1 MNFSINLL
9 YKLTLN
15 NIFNIIYFRKFIKVY
30 NMKLDRGMTTLVVF
44 IIAAAILSA
53 AQSVVTTGLDGI
65 MADFHISSTTA
76 QWIYSSF
83 LLILGVMIPLSAFFT
98 RRFKI
103 KTILISSLTLFL
115 IGSLIAYIAP
125 NIQVLIL
132 ARVIQACGSGI
143 LLPITQIV
151 LFKVIPKE
159 KWQVYMGLF
168 GFIIGI
174 APALAPTA
182 GGFIIDSVGWRS
194 IFLIFALAILVLI
207 LIASVV
213 IKLEFETGPYPLDI
227 SSLIFCVLSCVGIMF
242 GFSNIAQNGFD
253 LIWVILPII
262 IGVISLVI
270 FVKRQFSI
278 KNPLLDLKVL
288 KNKYFFFG
296 TLFSAILYFTMCG
309 LNVIMPL
316 FAQTITTHNATTSG
330 IILLPA
336 TIIMIIFNFI
346 GPLLANKFGVRK
358 VLLLSCAFTIVGYL
372 IMMTYNAETSVEY
385 MLITQLVRGIGAGLG
400 LMPAVTWTISVVSG
414 DVEDATAINNTV
426 RQIIGAIGSAVAVV
440 LMAIFA
446 GGNVSHNNLSIV
458 AFGQTSLVLSI
469 LTIISA
475 VIVVIY
481 IKEDIH
487 DLM

>member
-1 MNFSINLL
+1 MDE
-9 YKLTLN
+9 
-15 NIFNIIYFRKFIKVY
+15 NI
-30 NMKLDRGMTTLVVF
+30 DRGMSTLIVF

-53 AQSVVTTGLDGI
+53 AQSVVTTGIAGI
-65 MADFHISSTTA
+65 MADFHVHSTTA

-83 LLILGVMIPLSAFFT
+83 LLVLGVMIPLSAFFT
-98 RRFKI
+98 RRFKV
-103 KTILISSLTLFL
+103 KTILLSSLALFL
-115 IGSLIAYIAP
+115 IGSIIAYLAP
-125 NIQVLIL
+125 SIEVLIV
-132 ARVIQACGSGI
+132 ARVVQAIGSGI

-151 LFKVIPKE
+151 LFKVIPEE

-194 IFLIFALAILVLI
+194 IFLIFAIMIAVLMLV
-207 LIASVV
+207 ASVAV
-213 IKLEFETGPYPLDI
+213 KLEFETGHYPLDI
-227 SSLIFCVLSCVGIMF
+227 YSLILCVLSCVGIMF
-242 GFSNIAQNGFD
+242 GFTNIADNGFD
-253 LIWVILPII
+253 LIWVILPIV
-262 IGVISLVI
+262 IGGVSLVL
-270 FVKRQFSI
+270 FVKRQFGI
-278 KNPLLDLKVL
+278 KTPLVDLHAL

-316 FAQTITTHNATTSG
+316 FAQSISNYDATTAG

-336 TIIMIIFNFI
+336 TLVMIVFNFI
-346 GPLLANKFGVRK
+346 GPLMANKFGVRK
-358 VLLLSCAFTIVGYL
+358 VLLLSCLFTVVGYL
-372 IMMTYNAETSVEY
+372 LMMTYTRSTTVEY
-385 MLITQLVRGIGAGLG
+385 MIVTQVVRAIGAGLG
-400 LMPAVTWTISVVSG
+400 LMPAVTWTIAVVSG

-440 LMAIFA
+440 LMTVFA
-446 GGNVSHNNLSIV
+446 GGNVGHNYLSV
-458 AFGQTSLVLSI
+458 SAFAQTSLVMSI
-469 LTIISA
+469 LAIVSA

-481 IKEDIH
+481 IKDEIH

>member
-1 MNFSINLL
+1 
-9 YKLTLN
+9 
-15 NIFNIIYFRKFIKVY
+15 
-30 NMKLDRGMTTLVVF
+30 MKLDRGMSTLLIF

-53 AQSVVTTGLDGI
+53 AQSVVTTGIDGI
-65 MADFHISSTTA
+65 MTDFHVSSTTA

-83 LLILGVMIPLSAFFT
+83 LLVLGVMIPLSAFFT
-98 RRFKI
+98 RRFKV

-125 NIQVLIL
+125 NIEVLII

-151 LFKVIPKE
+151 LFKVIPEE

-194 IFLIFALAILVLI
+194 IFLIFAILIAVLI
-207 LIASVV
+207 LISVAV
-213 IKLEFETGPYPLDI
+213 VKLEFETGPYPLDL
-227 SSLIFCVLSCVGIMF
+227 SSLILCVLACVGIMF
-242 GFSNIAQNGFD
+242 GFSNIAQSGFD
-253 LIWVILPII
+253 LMWVILPIV
-262 IGVISLVI
+262 IGAISLVL

-278 KNPLLDLKVL
+278 KTPLVDLNAL

-316 FAQTITTHNATTSG
+316 FAQTITSHDATTSG

-336 TIIMIIFNFI
+336 TFVMIVFNFI
-346 GPLLANKFGVRK
+346 GPVMANKFGVRK
-358 VLLLSCAFTIVGYL
+358 VLMLSCIFSVAGYL
-372 IMMTYNAETSVEY
+372 VMMTYNASTSVEY
-385 MLITQLVRGIGAGLG
+385 MVFTQIIRAIGAGLG
-400 LMPAVTWTISVVSG
+400 LMPAVTWTIAVVSG

-426 RQIIGAIGSAVAVV
+426 RQIIGAIGSALAVV

-446 GGNVSHNNLSIV
+446 GGNVAHNSV
-458 AFGQTSLVLSI
+458 SVTAFGQTSLVMAI
-469 LTIISA
+469 LAVISA
-475 VIVVIY
+475 VIVILY
-481 IKEDIH
+481 IKDEVH

>member
-1 MNFSINLL
+1 
-9 YKLTLN
+9 
-15 NIFNIIYFRKFIKVY
+15 
-30 NMKLDRGMTTLVVF
+30 MKLDRGMTTLLIF
-44 IIAAAILSA
+44 IVAAAILSA
-53 AQSVVTTGLDGI
+53 AQSVVTTGIAGI

-83 LLILGVMIPLSAFFT
+83 LLVLGVMIPLSAFFI

-103 KTILISSLTLFL
+103 KTILILSLTLFL
-115 IGSLIAYIAP
+115 IGSVIAYLSP
-125 NIQVLIL
+125 NIEVLII

-151 LFKVIPKE
+151 LFKVIPEE

-194 IFLIFALAILVLI
+194 IFLIFAIVIAVLI
-207 LIASVV
+207 LIASAVV
-213 IKLEFETGPYPLDI
+213 KLEFETGHYPLDI
-227 SSLIFCVLSCVGIMF
+227 SSLILCVLACVGIMF

-253 LIWVILPII
+253 LMLVILPIVV
-262 IGVISLVI
+262 GAISLVL
-270 FVKRQFSI
+270 FVKRQFGI
-278 KNPLLDLKVL
+278 ETPLVDLHAL

-316 FAQTITTHNATTSG
+316 FAQSVTTHDATTSG

-336 TIIMIIFNFI
+336 TLVMIVFNFI
-346 GPLLANKFGVRK
+346 GPLMANKFGVRK
-358 VLLLSCAFTIVGYL
+358 VLLLSCAFTVVGYL
-372 IMMTYNAETSVEY
+372 IMMTYNRGTSVEY
-385 MLITQLVRGIGAGLG
+385 MLITQIVRAIGAGLG
-400 LMPAVTWTISVVSG
+400 LMPAVTWTIAVVSG

-440 LMAIFA
+440 LMAAFA
-446 GGNVSHNNLSIV
+446 GGNIGHNRLSIA
-458 AFGQTSLVLSI
+458 AFGHTSLVMAI
-469 LTIISA
+469 LAVISA
-475 VIVVIY
+475 VIVVLY
-481 IKEDIH
+481 IKDEIH

>member
-1 MNFSINLL
+1 MNE
-9 YKLTLN
+9 
-15 NIFNIIYFRKFIKVY
+15 NI
-30 NMKLDRGMTTLVVF
+30 DRGMSTLIVF

-53 AQSVVTTGLDGI
+53 AQSVVTTGIAGI
-65 MADFHISSTTA
+65 MADFHVHSTTV

-83 LLILGVMIPLSAFFT
+83 LLVLGVMIPLSAFFT
-98 RRFKI
+98 RRFKV
-103 KTILISSLTLFL
+103 KTILLSSLALFL
-115 IGSLIAYIAP
+115 IGSIIAYLAP
-125 NIQVLIL
+125 SIEVLIV
-132 ARVIQACGSGI
+132 ARVVQAIGSGI

-151 LFKVIPKE
+151 LFKVIPEE

-194 IFLIFALAILVLI
+194 IFLIFAIMIAVLMLV
-207 LIASVV
+207 ASVAV
-213 IKLEFETGPYPLDI
+213 KLEFETGHYPLDI
-227 SSLIFCVLSCVGIMF
+227 YSLILCVLSCVGIMF
-242 GFSNIAQNGFD
+242 GFTNIADNGFD
-253 LIWVILPII
+253 LIWVILPIV
-262 IGVISLVI
+262 IGGVSLVL
-270 FVKRQFSI
+270 FVKRQFGI
-278 KNPLLDLKVL
+278 KTPLVDLHAL

-316 FAQTITTHNATTSG
+316 FAQSISNYDATTAG

-336 TIIMIIFNFI
+336 TLVMIVFNFI
-346 GPLLANKFGVRK
+346 GPLMANKFGVRK
-358 VLLLSCAFTIVGYL
+358 VLLLSCLFTVVGYL
-372 IMMTYNAETSVEY
+372 LMMTYTRSTTVEY
-385 MLITQLVRGIGAGLG
+385 MIVTQVVRAIGAGLG
-400 LMPAVTWTISVVSG
+400 LMPAVTWTIAIVSG

-440 LMAIFA
+440 LMTVFA
-446 GGNVSHNNLSIV
+446 GGNVGHNYLSV
-458 AFGQTSLVLSI
+458 SAFAQTSLVMSI
-469 LTIISA
+469 LAIVSA

-481 IKEDIH
+481 IKDEIH

>member
-1 MNFSINLL
+1 MNE
-9 YKLTLN
+9 
-15 NIFNIIYFRKFIKVY
+15 NI
-30 NMKLDRGMTTLVVF
+30 DRGMSTLIIF

-53 AQSVVTTGLDGI
+53 AQSVVTTGITGI
-65 MADFHISSTTA
+65 MADFHVHSTTA

-83 LLILGVMIPLSAFFT
+83 LLVLGVMIPLSAFFT

-103 KTILISSLTLFL
+103 KTILLASLGLFL
-115 IGSLIAYIAP
+115 IGSIIAYIAP
-125 NIQVLIL
+125 NIGVLIL

-151 LFKVIPKE
+151 LFKVIPEE

-194 IFLIFALAILVLI
+194 IFLIFAIMVAILMVV
-207 LIASVV
+207 ASVV
-213 IKLEFETGPYPLDI
+213 VKLEFETGHYPLDI
-227 SSLIFCVLSCVGIMF
+227 ASLILCVLACVGIMF

-253 LIWVILPII
+253 MIWVILPIE
-262 IGVISLVI
+262 IGAISLVL
-270 FVKRQFSI
+270 FVKRQFGI
-278 KNPLLDLKVL
+278 ETPLLDLHAL

-316 FAQTITTHNATTSG
+316 FAQSIASHDATTAG
-330 IILLPA
+330 VILLPA
-336 TIIMIIFNFI
+336 TLVMIVFNFI
-346 GPLLANKFGVRK
+346 GPLMANKFGVRK
-358 VLLLSCAFTIVGYL
+358 VLLLSCLFTVVGYL
-372 IMMTYNAETSVEY
+372 LMMTYTRTTSVEY
-385 MLITQLVRGIGAGLG
+385 MVVTQIVRAIGAGLG
-400 LMPAVTWTISVVSG
+400 LMPAVTWTIAVVSG

-440 LMAIFA
+440 LMAAFA
-446 GGNVSHNNLSIV
+446 GGNVGHNYLSV
-458 AFGQTSLVLSI
+458 SAFAQTSLVMSI
-469 LTIISA
+469 LAIISA
-475 VIVVIY
+475 VIVVLY
-481 IKEDIH
+481 IKDEIH